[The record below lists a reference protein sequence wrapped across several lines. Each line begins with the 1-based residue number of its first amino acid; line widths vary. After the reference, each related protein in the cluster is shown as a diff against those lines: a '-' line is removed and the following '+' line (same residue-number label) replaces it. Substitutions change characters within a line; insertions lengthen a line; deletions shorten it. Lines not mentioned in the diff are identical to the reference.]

1 MSSDCFSTAKYSCS
15 RSHQRGFTL
24 VEIIVVIILLGILSA
39 VAIPRIGNVSS
50 YQEASLRSSILG
62 SLKLAQKTALAQHAS
77 SVYWLLERSAQD
89 QWQIRLL
96 IDASVGD
103 GTPPEDISPA
113 QLQELIPGNISLSY
127 NVSLSAGG
135 AVAGSL
141 SNGQNIA
148 IMFNQLGDMIRV
160 KTGVVLA
167 SENSFPDTAQT
178 VNSSLQFADS
188 RGDFC
193 LSLTG
198 YNYATTCR

>member
-1 MSSDCFSTAKYSCS
+1 M
-15 RSHQRGFTL
+15 
-24 VEIIVVIILLGILSA
+24 
-39 VAIPRIGNVSS
+39 
-50 YQEASLRSSILG
+50 
-62 SLKLAQKTALAQHAS
+62 
-77 SVYWLLERSAQD
+77 YWLLERSAQD

-141 SNGQNIA
+141 SSGQNIA

-178 VNSSLQFADS
+178 VNSSLQFTDS